1 MANNN
6 NMWPEVR
13 YHERYEKHQ
22 WRFVIEGVRNN
33 RGFNSPTFLNHYI
46 VLKMTMAIIH
56 KHFADPNVFR
66 CRFDHDNCLNRFE
79 FSTWLHLLPK
89 KFSVSLHLN
98 SLSDIPRDSTV
109 MISSI
114 EFFKYIFSEFRLK
127 RFKVNRVSMQ
137 DNSTATVLTYHDFI
151 EALIVDETNS
161 SNQSSRS
168 IRPEDYLDISDSS
181 ESQSSCE
188 THYTQIWHVTATCSF
203 LDRITNPRLFD
214 RSQFSADISD
224 GDLIIEYIDYDSDQ
238 TGNTYGMMTTTVHMF
253 IHTALLNRWFLSE
266 FMPIY
271 GLAALDSGLDSSRNA
286 PIELV
291 LDDSY
296 SINSGYNRIEKKSY
310 HCTIL
315 HSIVWIIETLRKNLS
330 QFCLKIDITNHQ
342 EMPYGG
348 FLLYCLLLVDN
359 HCVIA
364 GDQSETQKSMVFC
377 FLNSFIPKDENRI
390 SLKRYIVTITKYFDL
405 NCCCYKLYLILT
417 LMERII
423 ENVWTTCEIIPNE
436 AKLKPIKRRAIR
448 TLISL
453 QANYFTRDLEI
464 FFEKIMRVGL
474 EMRRADS
481 FGNINVLCDRH
492 LNSMKNYLETLKD
505 FFNCDLSESLNNERC
520 FHQYFPDQKTVVAND
535 LDEDLKRRL
544 YVITIVDDS
553 PQFYPKSALRKKIAK
568 IENEDNLYF
577 FAIVPKK
584 IILFKKFQ
592 HQIIPKSFKKWIPQI
607 FNRAIYKLDMF
618 GDLKVNFEREFVQ
631 KFRSIIKPPKSYRLC
646 LINKRRLLPQMIED
660 SVMETIQKYELD
672 PLEYPIDSYRRIR
685 SRNVLITFEEI
696 SSFEECYFHSTM
708 DVASN
713 DPKSKKIIIK
723 RSNNRRLFDDDDDDS
738 TDED

>member
-137 DNSTATVLTYHDFI
+137 DNSTATILTYHDFI

-181 ESQSSCE
+181 NLNP
-188 THYTQIWHVTATCSF
+188 HVRLIIPKYGT
-203 LDRITNPRLFD
+203 LFD

-238 TGNTYGMMTTTVHMF
+238 TGNTYGMMTTTVYMF

-266 FMPIY
+266 FIHIY

-436 AKLKPIKRRAIR
+436 AKLKRIKRRAIR

-505 FFNCDLSESLNNERC
+505 FFSCDLSESLNNERC

-553 PQFYPKSALRKKIAK
+553 PQFYPKSALRRKIAK

-618 GDLKVNFEREFVQ
+618 GDL
-631 KFRSIIKPPKSYRLC
+631 
-646 LINKRRLLPQMIED
+646 
-660 SVMETIQKYELD
+660 
-672 PLEYPIDSYRRIR
+672 SYRRIR

-713 DPKSKKIIIK
+713 DPKSKKIIIE
-723 RSNNRRLFDDDDDDS
+723 RSYNRKLFNDDDDDS